1 MAAKAKMPSTM
12 TMGIMGALT
21 TAWIPR
27 MPPVMLPVSYAVLPM
42 KMAMITITIAIHF
55 STGCEMRSRMFSPR
69 PSCVTMPTRAAI
81 SWKIMVATVANSS
94 AHNMV

>member
-1 MAAKAKMPSTM
+1 MAAKARTPSTM

-21 TAWIPR
+21 TAWMPR

-81 SWKIMVATVANSS
+81 SWKIMVATVANSN